1 MAEQQH
7 TPEIHVTPLT
17 TYLLVFAALA
27 GGTLLT
33 WWVSTINV
41 EVTLFGTLISLNTP
55 IALLIATIKAVLV
68 ILFFMHVIHST
79 RLTWVVV
86 VGAFLWLGR
95 AGVEQ
100 THGLI
105 VLWRRASYSRIAAA
119 TAALSDSTPTV
130 GMERSFGVKIC

>member
-7 TPEIHVTPLT
+7 TPEIHVTSLS

-79 RLTWVVV
+79 RLTWVVII
-86 VGAFLWLGR
+86 GAFLWLG
-95 AGVEQ
+95 
-100 THGLI
+100 
-105 VLWRRASYSRIAAA
+105 VLFVLTFADYLTRGWTIY
-119 TAALSDSTPTV
+119 
-130 GMERSFGVKIC
+130 